1 MVSQFSSVYI
11 SSRVVRSNSCSC
23 VYRPNNMKLN
33 TQQTVEILHFNNT
46 STQIYIILLM
56 SSSSATTFTTTTSAF
71 LSSLS
76 SRSNN
81 NKKARTIKRNV
92 VRAQEQHDDVNEDGN
107 EETKK
112 RSSSSRRSALINAS
126 AATLAMV
133 IPSSF
138 KTSSNSG
145 SAFAASSS
153 SLSSNTNEN
162 EFADAKSMQ
171 MLRREGEFSLT
182 DEEWRE
188 RLSNAADTDPFAYQ
202 VLRKAATERPL
213 SSPLYTE
220 KRVGTYVCAGCENP
234 LFSSETKYDSGTGW
248 PSFYDHLPNAVTE
261 VPDFSIMFL
270 PRTET
275 RCKRCQGHLGHSFED
290 GPKPTGIRY
299 CMNGAALK
307 FVAKDV

>member
-1 MVSQFSSVYI
+1 
-11 SSRVVRSNSCSC
+11 
-23 VYRPNNMKLN
+23 MKLN

-46 STQIYIILLM
+46 STQIYMILLM
-56 SSSSATTFTTTTSAF
+56 SSSSATTFTTTTSSF
-71 LSSLS
+71 MSSLS
-76 SRSNN
+76 RRNI
-81 NKKARTIKRNV
+81 NKKAKRNVVHV
-92 VRAQEQHDDVNEDGN
+92 VRAQEQHDDVKEDGNDETN

-112 RSSSSRRSALINAS
+112 RSSSRRSALINAS

-307 FVAKDV
+307 FVPKDV

>member
-1 MVSQFSSVYI
+1 
-11 SSRVVRSNSCSC
+11 
-23 VYRPNNMKLN
+23 MKLN

-81 NKKARTIKRNV
+81 TKKARTIKRNV
-92 VRAQEQHDDVNEDGN
+92 VRAQEQHDDVDEDGN

-153 SLSSNTNEN
+153 LSSNNEN

>member
-1 MVSQFSSVYI
+1 
-11 SSRVVRSNSCSC
+11 
-23 VYRPNNMKLN
+23 MKLN

-56 SSSSATTFTTTTSAF
+56 SSSSATTFTTTTSSF

-307 FVAKDV
+307 FVPKDV

>member
-1 MVSQFSSVYI
+1 
-11 SSRVVRSNSCSC
+11 
-23 VYRPNNMKLN
+23 MKLN
-33 TQQTVEILHFNNT
+33 TQQTVIEILHNNNNT

-56 SSSSATTFTTTTSAF
+56 SSSSATTFTTTS
-71 LSSLS
+71 SVIRSLS

-81 NKKARTIKRNV
+81 NKKARRNV
-92 VRAQEQHDDVNEDGN
+92 VNIVRAQEQHDDVNEDGN

-112 RSSSSRRSALINAS
+112 RSSSRRSALINAS

-153 SLSSNTNEN
+153 LLSNNEN

>member
-1 MVSQFSSVYI
+1 
-11 SSRVVRSNSCSC
+11 
-23 VYRPNNMKLN
+23 MKLN

-46 STQIYIILLM
+46 STQIYMILLM

-81 NKKARTIKRNV
+81 TKKARTIKRNV
-92 VRAQEQHDDVNEDGN
+92 VRAQEQHDDGNEDGN

-138 KTSSNSG
+138 ETSSNSG

-153 SLSSNTNEN
+153 FSSNNEN

-307 FVAKDV
+307 FVPKDV

>member
-1 MVSQFSSVYI
+1 MYHI
-11 SSRVVRSNSCSC
+11 NT
-23 VYRPNNMKLN
+23 MKLN

-46 STQIYIILLM
+46 STQKYIILLM

-307 FVAKDV
+307 FVPKDV

>member
-1 MVSQFSSVYI
+1 MYHI
-11 SSRVVRSNSCSC
+11 NT
-23 VYRPNNMKLN
+23 MKLN

-56 SSSSATTFTTTTSAF
+56 SSSSATTFTTTTSSF
-71 LSSLS
+71 MSSLS
-76 SRSNN
+76 RRNI
-81 NKKARTIKRNV
+81 NKKAKRNVVHV
-92 VRAQEQHDDVNEDGN
+92 VRAQEQHDDVKEDGNDETN

-112 RSSSSRRSALINAS
+112 RSSSRRSALINAS

-307 FVAKDV
+307 FVPKDV

>member
-1 MVSQFSSVYI
+1 
-11 SSRVVRSNSCSC
+11 
-23 VYRPNNMKLN
+23 MKLN

-46 STQIYIILLM
+46 STQKYIILLM
-56 SSSSATTFTTTTSAF
+56 SSSSATTFTTTSSF

-76 SRSNN
+76 RRNN
-81 NKKARTIKRNV
+81 NKKARRNVAHV
-92 VRAQEQHDDVNEDGN
+92 VRAQEQHEDGNERGNDETN

-112 RSSSSRRSALINAS
+112 RSSSRRSALINAS

-307 FVAKDV
+307 FVPKDV

>member
-1 MVSQFSSVYI
+1 
-11 SSRVVRSNSCSC
+11 
-23 VYRPNNMKLN
+23 MKLN

-56 SSSSATTFTTTTSAF
+56 SSSSATTFTTTTSSF

-81 NKKARTIKRNV
+81 TKKARTIKRNV

-153 SLSSNTNEN
+153 LSSNNEN

>member
-1 MVSQFSSVYI
+1 
-11 SSRVVRSNSCSC
+11 
-23 VYRPNNMKLN
+23 MKLN

-81 NKKARTIKRNV
+81 TKKARTIKRNV

-153 SLSSNTNEN
+153 LSSNNEN

>member
-1 MVSQFSSVYI
+1 MYHI
-11 SSRVVRSNSCSC
+11 NT
-23 VYRPNNMKLN
+23 MKLN

-46 STQIYIILLM
+46 STQKYIILLM
-56 SSSSATTFTTTTSAF
+56 SSSSATTFTTTSSF

-76 SRSNN
+76 RRNN
-81 NKKARTIKRNV
+81 NKNARRNVAHV

-107 EETKK
+107 YETNEETKK
-112 RSSSSRRSALINAS
+112 RSSSRRSALINAS

-145 SAFAASSS
+145 AAFAASSS
-153 SLSSNTNEN
+153 LSSNNEN
-162 EFADAKSMQ
+162 EFTDAKSMQ

-188 RLSNAADTDPFAYQ
+188 RLSNAADSDPFAYQ

-307 FVAKDV
+307 FVPKDV

>member
-1 MVSQFSSVYI
+1 
-11 SSRVVRSNSCSC
+11 
-23 VYRPNNMKLN
+23 MKLN

-56 SSSSATTFTTTTSAF
+56 SSSSATTFTTTTSSF

-81 NKKARTIKRNV
+81 TKKARTIKRNV
-92 VRAQEQHDDVNEDGN
+92 VRAQEQHDDGNEDGN

-138 KTSSNSG
+138 ETSSNSG

-153 SLSSNTNEN
+153 FSSNNEN

-307 FVAKDV
+307 FVPKDV

>member
-81 NKKARTIKRNV
+81 TKKARTIKRNV

-153 SLSSNTNEN
+153 FSSNNEN

-307 FVAKDV
+307 FVPKDV

>member
-1 MVSQFSSVYI
+1 
-11 SSRVVRSNSCSC
+11 
-23 VYRPNNMKLN
+23 MKLN

-81 NKKARTIKRNV
+81 TKKARTIKRNV

-107 EETKK
+107 DETNEETKK
-112 RSSSSRRSALINAS
+112 RSSSRRSALINAS

-153 SLSSNTNEN
+153 FSSNNEN

-307 FVAKDV
+307 FVPKDV

>member
-1 MVSQFSSVYI
+1 
-11 SSRVVRSNSCSC
+11 
-23 VYRPNNMKLN
+23 MKLN
-33 TQQTVEILHFNNT
+33 TQQTVIEILHNNNNT

-56 SSSSATTFTTTTSAF
+56 SSSSATTFTTTSSF
-71 LSSLS
+71 MSSLS
-76 SRSNN
+76 SRRNI
-81 NKKARTIKRNV
+81 NKKARRKVVNV

-107 EETKK
+107 DETNEETKK
-112 RSSSSRRSALINAS
+112 RSSSRRSALINAS

-145 SAFAASSS
+145 SAFAASS

>member
-1 MVSQFSSVYI
+1 M
-11 SSRVVRSNSCSC
+11 
-23 VYRPNNMKLN
+23 
-33 TQQTVEILHFNNT
+33 
-46 STQIYIILLM
+46 
-56 SSSSATTFTTTTSAF
+56 
-71 LSSLS
+71 SSLS
-76 SRSNN
+76 SRRNI
-81 NKKARTIKRNV
+81 NKKARRKVVNV

-107 EETKK
+107 DETNEETKK
-112 RSSSSRRSALINAS
+112 RSSSRRSALINAS

-145 SAFAASSS
+145 SAFAASS

>member
-1 MVSQFSSVYI
+1 
-11 SSRVVRSNSCSC
+11 
-23 VYRPNNMKLN
+23 
-33 TQQTVEILHFNNT
+33 
-46 STQIYIILLM
+46 M
-56 SSSSATTFTTTTSAF
+56 SSSSATTFTTTTSSF

-76 SRSNN
+76 SRRSNT
-81 NKKARTIKRNV
+81 KKARTIKRNV
-92 VRAQEQHDDVNEDGN
+92 VRAQEQHDDVNEDGNEETN

-145 SAFAASSS
+145 AAFAASSS
-153 SLSSNTNEN
+153 LSSNNEN

-307 FVAKDV
+307 FVPKDV

>member
-1 MVSQFSSVYI
+1 
-11 SSRVVRSNSCSC
+11 
-23 VYRPNNMKLN
+23 MKLN

-71 LSSLS
+71 FSSLS

-92 VRAQEQHDDVNEDGN
+92 VRAQEQHDDGNEDGN

-153 SLSSNTNEN
+153 FSSNNEN

-307 FVAKDV
+307 FVPKDV

>member
-1 MVSQFSSVYI
+1 
-11 SSRVVRSNSCSC
+11 
-23 VYRPNNMKLN
+23 MKLN

-81 NKKARTIKRNV
+81 TKKARTIKRNV

-107 EETKK
+107 EEKKK

-153 SLSSNTNEN
+153 FSSNNEN

-234 LFSSETKYDSGTGW
+234 LFTSETKYDSGTGW

-307 FVAKDV
+307 FVPKDV

>member
-1 MVSQFSSVYI
+1 
-11 SSRVVRSNSCSC
+11 
-23 VYRPNNMKLN
+23 MKLN

-46 STQIYIILLM
+46 STQIYIVLLM
-56 SSSSATTFTTTTSAF
+56 SSSSATTFTTTKSAF
-71 LSSLS
+71 IRSLS

-92 VRAQEQHDDVNEDGN
+92 VRAQEQHDDVHEDGNEETN

-307 FVAKDV
+307 FVPKDV

>member
-1 MVSQFSSVYI
+1 
-11 SSRVVRSNSCSC
+11 
-23 VYRPNNMKLN
+23 MKLN

-46 STQIYIILLM
+46 STQKYIILLM
-56 SSSSATTFTTTTSAF
+56 SSSSATTFTTTTSSF
-71 LSSLS
+71 MSSLS
-76 SRSNN
+76 RRNI
-81 NKKARTIKRNV
+81 NKKAKRNVVHV
-92 VRAQEQHDDVNEDGN
+92 VRAQEQHDDVKEDGNDETN

-112 RSSSSRRSALINAS
+112 RSSSRRSALINAS

-307 FVAKDV
+307 FVPKDV

>member
-1 MVSQFSSVYI
+1 
-11 SSRVVRSNSCSC
+11 
-23 VYRPNNMKLN
+23 MKLN

-92 VRAQEQHDDVNEDGN
+92 VRAQEQHDDVHEDGNEETN

-307 FVAKDV
+307 FVPKDV